1 MNNLRKRIFSLCMSG
16 VMTLSMAAPFT
27 ALAEGPATVTGQD
40 QGASPAVQE
49 AGTVPNTAHPEQ
61 DASALPE
68 EDASESPAPEQEAPA
83 ESAPVPEN
91 EKTAS
96 AGEEVQPEQAETD
109 SLQVSAEEGVAQ
121 IGNTYYATFPEAV
134 SAATAGQTV
143 TLLQDVQ
150 LDEAITTHQDLTVV
164 AESGSTITLSRAEGY
179 TGALFNQTGGTLT
192 IGESESDNA
201 GFLVLDGGAHWL
213 VDEVVTDDEGRAVL
227 NAQGEEEKRTVDAES
242 PAVPEAYDEKG
253 AATAALITVTKG
265 DLYVQ
270 QTATLQN
277 NHSSADGGAVATTS
291 GGNAKIHLYGTFT
304 GNATDGN
311 GGVYSGNSYLTVY
324 DTASLTGN
332 YAAGDGG
339 AVYLY
344 GGGVANSI
352 QGEFTGNAAG
362 GNGGAL
368 WLDGKTLIEGGNFTQ
383 NRAAKGGALYAGV
396 SYESRAVQIDGGSF
410 TGNTAQT
417 GADAVL
423 APDESPSDYG
433 WTTISGAATF
443 EDAYLGFGKYLAVA
457 GKLSGSVK
465 LSVGGTLANNQEVA
479 RGNGYLLKQSD
490 MEHLA
495 LHSTSFGLKFE
506 SNAAKLQKLPG
517 ITITAQP
524 QAIESVGLGE
534 TATLTVETPV
544 EGTAYQWY
552 LCSDANG
559 AEARAIPDATSASY
573 TVPTGE
579 AGSGYYYC
587 TLTAKGYA
595 ETRSDVVL
603 VKVVNLS
610 AAAPVLITRQP
621 QGGEWGLGKKVSLT
635 VEAKTDGGS
644 ASSELSYQ
652 WYASDT
658 ENGSFAEV
666 ENGNAATLTFVS
678 ETPVERWFYCVVTN
692 TEADKDPATT
702 TAQTQTVQV
711 RVLEAQASFNGMAY
725 ATLDEAVEALN
736 ASSAKEKTLVVLGD
750 STLSKTISLSSGTL
764 KISADEETVTVTR
777 APGFQSGALLRVSGG
792 ELTIENVK
800 LDGGAAWSGN
810 AHPYLLRGTSTQNN
824 VSAPLLNLTGGKVT
838 LGQGS
843 ALQNNAN
850 PSGAGGINMSGGT
863 LILAGGSL
871 LDCYGG
877 SHGGALYATGSGS
890 TILLQ
895 DGEIKGNQAKTS
907 SGGLCVDSGA
917 KLTIEGGTI
926 RNNYTVGRAGG
937 LFINGTFVMTG
948 GQIIDNRA
956 DGANNNGGGGGIVHN
971 NGSFTLSGDA
981 RIEGNSTGTTGGG
994 IASFGGQLTLAGGT
1008 ITGNT
1013 AKNGG
1018 GVYKNTQQTS
1028 GSIEVTGGSITGNS
1042 GDADVVVTQAVTL
1055 GDTIDPRYMGSCSF
1069 EHSVTVRFDGNGAA
1083 SPDSV
1088 TFHFLE
1094 RFGDKLPAA
1103 PVRNG
1108 YRFLG
1113 WFTEA
1118 EGGKAMTAQSPMTF
1132 RADAT
1137 LYAHWE
1143 NSATETITLS
1153 EVSQSGTYYIEETPA
1168 LSLKAS
1174 GTNNLAY
1181 QWYQCAD
1188 AEGTSPRPVED
1199 GKADTLALPTDLQA
1213 MGLYYYYCVVSGD
1226 DAVDAKTDV
1235 IAVKL
1240 LSRNHA
1246 MAPQITEEPQS
1257 ADLFVGDDV
1266 NLSVAA
1272 SVVDDG
1278 TVTYQW
1284 YRADNE
1290 EASGTPIDGATGPE
1304 YCFPASEAEDSYYYA
1319 LILNE
1324 IKGYQPGM
1332 TTSARAHVVVHN
1344 RITVSD
1350 VAENDPIMSADYWHN
1365 HRVGTAENEDGY
1377 IAETSSRHGQWS
1389 ATNSLDKAFD
1399 GNWDTF
1405 WETSKAA
1412 NDNAID
1418 MTFSKPVTLDRILY
1432 SARRTQAGKGYPTR
1446 LTVYGIHEGEEDYR
1460 EIGVAV
1466 SSLKTGY
1473 VLFTLPESV
1482 TLKALRFEF
1491 NESQYSAQ
1499 PNWASAAE
1507 LVLLRDEAAVLT
1519 GKAEISGIAA
1529 PGATLTVTAAAGE
1542 GQAVD
1547 NWEYQWQSSTDGKN
1561 FTDIAEATG
1570 AAYTVQEEDK
1580 DLYLRAVARDASGHY
1595 IGTLLSD
1602 VYRGLFTVTLEGDPR
1617 VGSVANAVLQYA
1629 SGEDLTLR
1637 YQWQVGDAAE
1647 GEFTNIP
1654 DEIQP
1659 MLEIPSLA
1667 TNKYIRAQVSV
1678 TPAGGETTTVAS
1690 APVHIGVTALMYGPP
1705 AVDVTLRAGLQGSS
1719 DENFTCRWQ
1728 RGSSANGEFTDIDG
1742 AAATKYTLT
1751 GDDLNKYIRVQI
1763 TTGNETLTSEA
1774 WQVYAKGTF
1783 PEDLVNFDSDV
1794 LYVSDL
1800 NDSYCLITNG
1810 GDGRPMRIDKNY
1822 AGGNLALRVNG
1833 QIKYFLKGFGGL
1845 SSSSIV
1851 YNVMNYVKYYH
1862 LDRFI
1867 ARVGVDAIQDH
1878 DGNTD
1883 GAIFTVAAATRGS
1896 DGFLQWT
1903 TLQQTPVLRKTSE
1916 SVAVDVMVPENILNI
1931 RIMTQLSG
1939 KSAYVYTDMA
1949 DFKLVTAD
1957 YEEAESDQQVF
1968 LPVEEYDLRIQ
1979 ELVASHKGMDYAQM
1993 LEEDQELRKLVYQR
2007 ALVND
2012 AGYSLLEALM
2022 HTEDTAKTLEWLFN
2036 DQTALEMF
2044 VGGGAPDGAYGRA
2057 IQALAN
2063 LYTQRGEDLTAA
2075 NANSNLYLRMM
2086 MALALT
2092 HSNDVT
2098 FWVDISQVSNA
2109 SNVVERYDIYKRMH
2123 ANGLLVKAFDT
2134 LNVEEM
2140 RMVMNNIIDNNE
2152 IEWLNWY
2159 NRKISYGTV
2168 DPNAVDITPNNMKG
2182 GPYTYI
2188 RYTFGYNYSRP
2199 QYFAEDRKAGWQ
2211 EKYGLTYDAMQPQDK
2226 LDIYKNIDVLYQS
2239 GHPKLWAVFE
2249 EGAVCGGISKTGTN
2263 LLGVYG
2269 IPAGVVGQPGHAA
2282 YLRYVYTDEANGIAR
2297 YDIYNDIF
2305 GWPESAR
2312 GERLPCGWGTQ
2323 NWGSPNRVSY
2333 INMAQ
2338 DALNDEANYFTAQ
2351 RLNLLADSFNNEGS
2365 RDTQAAI
2372 YEAALSAQ
2380 SYHFDT
2386 WVDMVQMYENQDKTS
2401 SDYLALAGR
2410 ISSAL
2415 SYYPLPMY
2423 DLLEKRIKPHLSGTA
2438 EISSLTAYENAAL
2451 KTALTATTANTSNP
2465 NAAIRMANYLMGNH
2479 DFTVATFSFD
2489 GEKAGTI
2496 VLSDAYANGGN
2507 ELLYSLDGGSHWE
2520 NAGSVQEVKLSE
2532 KQLASITAEKDIL
2545 VRLQGTDNYY
2555 TIDITQPGS
2564 APKVN
2569 VNDHEQR
2576 LISTAANLEWK
2587 TVDSTVWKPFSE
2599 QERFGENTEVTVR
2612 EAAHGTQLPGPEKT
2626 YTIGKSS
2633 STDERR
2639 YIYLENVRLADYSSA
2654 EDGKSGAAA
2663 HCIDGNIDTIWHTLW
2678 SGTDN
2683 QRYVTLELT
2692 DGAHFISAVEYMPSQ
2707 GASANGRILKC
2718 NVYTSMT
2725 GEDEDWT
2732 LAGTATWANNAN
2744 RKSINFTP
2752 VYAKYVK
2759 IVAVQGVNNYA
2770 AASMFE
2776 LFEDTTVGNSTVT
2789 SIELQSAPTKTE
2801 YVVGEELD
2809 LSGMVVTA
2817 TFEDK
2822 SGNTTSGPL
2831 NLSRLQFSPMV
2842 MTTAGEQTITA
2853 TVPGTE
2859 ISLHFTVNVSA
2870 NEKQPNKLVVTQMPD
2885 KTRYFGG
2892 ESLDTTG
2899 AIITAEYPDGTQA
2912 RVFDSDIDLG
2922 VIWSAGTLTAG
2933 EKAGEQTITV
2943 SYKEIT
2949 TTFPVEVSPR
2959 VASISVTKQPDN
2971 AFYSLGDAFDPTGM
2985 EVSAIYEN
2993 GQSDV
2998 LGVADYTIQ
3007 SDHFSNTAGTKE
3019 LTVSYNRGEGLAEGG
3034 NADAIFTVTV
3044 YPYITAGGLQ
3054 FEALDNTD
3062 QCAVTGVEAGY
3073 QPENG
3078 VVTIPETVE
3087 TAGLTFQVVGIG
3099 VSSADGTGAFSNRED
3114 IERIILPATI
3124 TYIQD
3129 GAFADC
3135 KALQSLNLTAY
3146 GSNFSNLTVAE
3157 NAFNSE
3163 NLALSGILYVKDA
3176 DAKAA
3181 LETAIQAEDTKL
3193 PGFKNFEVVSVL
3205 DAAQTFTLV
3214 TEPAKK
3220 QYALGEALDTKG
3232 MELQVT
3238 LQDGTNFPVPENL
3251 CEITGFDAMRAGE
3264 QTITVKLLTNNT
3276 QYPEGKEFT
3285 VQFAITVTPATP
3297 VIHMQPV
3304 GAAYALSELDAVKPL
3319 MVAADISDAGTLTWQ
3334 WYFSTDATG
3343 EGATPIEG
3351 ANTAEVLPTKEKS
3364 GYYFAM
3370 ATNTDGYGTA
3380 ATAVSVRTD
3389 IVQVVFGD
3397 YEARVGSRYYD
3408 TLEEALNAAQD
3419 GDTVTLIRDVTLGKN
3434 LTLNKTIT
3442 LTGHTILRDASY
3454 GDLLFTV
3461 KGGTLTLTDITID
3474 GGARWS
3480 ETSQDSVLGR
3490 GTTNNGVSARQP
3502 MLMVSGGEVNVAG
3515 GATLQNNS
3523 NNSNNYGQSG
3533 GAVRVTGG
3541 KLRISGGMIRDNY
3554 CIPYG
3559 GAVLS
3564 TGGEVILESGAVLG
3578 NHGTS
3583 SGGVFCVD
3591 GSSAFTM
3598 TGGTIAGNRGG
3609 GNGGVVWLSNG
3620 TATFS
3625 GGSITGNASA
3635 TGTIFING
3643 GSGVVNIGEVTIS
3656 GNTAGS
3662 VPGIHVNSGTLN
3674 LTAAPTLTDGI
3685 YLPNGKTIQVQCSLA
3700 GSQPIPVTLQSA
3712 GNDGTVLA
3720 ATQSEAQA
3728 KAAAKVLTIANRDVY
3743 ADGTNVCHRKRA
3755 SFTVAKEL
3763 PLTATVVAS
3772 KPLELTYQARADI
3785 GTVQYAWYRCED
3797 ASGANAALIA
3807 DQTGA
3812 TFRMENCRE
3821 GTYYFYCVAT
3831 SDEAAGSLQ
3840 SQVCTVTVTP
3850 FVPGSVAIEKFKA
3863 LG

>member
-1 MNNLRKRIFSLCMSG
+1 MNNMRKRILSLCMSG
-16 VMTLSMAAPFT
+16 VITLSMAAPFT
-27 ALAEGPATVTGQD
+27 ALAEDGQAAVVGQE

-49 AGTVPNTAHPEQ
+49 EGTVPNTVIYEA
-61 DASALPE
+61 DASGPSE
-68 EDASESPAPEQEAPA
+68 EDAPEDPAPE
-83 ESAPVPEN
+83 ESTVPEPH
-91 EKTAS
+91 EEETSAAEEDRPLEMAAS
-96 AGEEVQPEQAETD
+96 GVEVQ
-109 SLQVSAEEGVAQ
+109 AEEGVAQ
-121 IGNTYYATFPEAV
+121 IGDTYYATFPEAV
-134 SAATAGQTV
+134 TAAAAGQTI

-150 LDEAITTHQDLTVV
+150 LSRAVTIDKNLSIV
-164 AESGSTITLSRAEGY
+164 AKSGATITISRGDGY
-179 TGALFNQTGGTLT
+179 TGALLNQTNGTLQ
-192 IGESESDNA
+192 IGESKSDNA
-201 GFLVLDGGAHWL
+201 GSLVLDGGANWL
-213 VDEVVTDDEGRAVL
+213 VDRVVTDDEGRAVL
-227 NAQGEEEKRTVDAES
+227 NAQGEEQKETVSAES
-242 PAVPEAYDEKG
+242 PAVPEAYDAKT
-253 AATAALITVTKG
+253 AAAAALITVTKG

-270 QTATLQN
+270 ETATLQN
-277 NHSSADGGAVATTS
+277 NHSSADGGAITTTA
-291 GGNAKIHLYGTFT
+291 GGNAKIHLYGTVS

-311 GGVYSGNSYLTVY
+311 GGVYSGNSYITVY
-324 DTASLTGN
+324 DTAKITGN
-332 YAAGDGG
+332 YAAGNGG

-352 QGEFTGNAAG
+352 KGEFTGNAAG

-368 WLDGKTLIEGGNFTQ
+368 WLDGKTLLEDGTYTG
-383 NRAAKGGALYAGV
+383 NRAAMGGALYAAV
-396 SYESRAVQIDGGSF
+396 SYESRALQITGGTF
-410 TGNTAQT
+410 AGNEATT

-423 APDESPSDYG
+423 VPDEASSSYG
-433 WTTISGAATF
+433 WTTVSGAITMD
-443 EDAYLGFGKYLAVA
+443 DAYIGSGKYLAVA
-457 GKLSGSVK
+457 GALSGSVK
-465 LSVGGTLANNQEVA
+465 LTVGGTLTDNQEVA
-479 RGNGYLLKQSD
+479 RGNGYSLQQSD
-490 MEHLA
+490 VDHLA
-495 LHSTSFGLKFE
+495 LHSAVYGLNFE
-506 SNAAKLQKLPG
+506 SGAAKLQKLPSV
-517 ITITAQP
+517 TISVQP
-524 QAIESVGLGE
+524 QPAANVGLNESV
-534 TATLTVETPV
+534 TLTVETPV
-544 EGTAYQWY
+544 EGVSYQWY
-552 LCSDANG
+552 ACTDADGSDGQGIA
-559 AEARAIPDATSASY
+559 DATTSSY
-573 TVPTGE
+573 NVPTNAVGTT
-579 AGSGYYYC
+579 YYYC
-587 TLTAKGYA
+587 TLTASGYA
-595 ETRSDVVL
+595 ETKTDTVQ
-603 VKVVNLS
+603 VKVMDQN
-610 AAAPVLITRQP
+610 AAAPVVIIKQP
-621 QGGEWGLGKKVSLT
+621 QGGDWGLGKAAALT
-635 VEAKTDGGS
+635 VEAQADGGS
-644 ASSELSYQ
+644 ASSVLSYQ
-652 WYASDT
+652 WYVSDS
-658 ENGSFAEV
+658 ENGDFATV
-666 ENGNAATLTFVS
+666 EKGTDATLTLSTDSPF
-678 ETPVERWFYCVVTN
+678 ERWYYCVVTN
-692 TEADKDPATT
+692 TEADKNPDKATK
-702 TAQTQTVQV
+702 QTNTVHV
-711 RVLEAQASFNGMAY
+711 RVLSAKAYFNGTAY
-725 ATLDEAVEALN
+725 ATLDDAVDALN
-736 ASSAKEKTLVVLGD
+736 ASSAAEKHLVVAGD
-750 STLSKTISLSSGTL
+750 DTLSKSITQSSGTL
-764 KISADEETVTVTR
+764 KILSDGSAVTVTR
-777 APGFQSGALLRVSGG
+777 ASGFKSSAMLRVSGG

-800 LDGGAAWSGN
+800 FDGGAAWSG
-810 AHPYLLRGTSTQNN
+810 ASHTYLQRGTTTRND
-824 VSAPLLNLTGGKVT
+824 VSSPLMNLTGGKVT
-838 LGQGS
+838 LGTGS
-843 ALQNNAN
+843 ALQNNSN
-850 PSGAGGINMSGGT
+850 PSGAGAINMSSGT
-863 LILAGGSL
+863 LTLAGGSL

-877 SHGGALYATGSGS
+877 SHGGALYATGAGS
-890 TILLQ
+890 TIFIR

-917 KLTIEGGTI
+917 KLTMEGGSI

-948 GQIIDNRA
+948 GEIVNNRA

-971 NGSFTLSGDA
+971 NGSFTLSGEA
-981 RIEGNSTGTTGGG
+981 RIEGNSTKTTGGG
-994 IASFGGQLTLAGGT
+994 IASFGGQLTIAGGT
-1008 ITGNT
+1008 VTGNT
-1013 AKNGG
+1013 AQNGG
-1018 GVYKNTQQTS
+1018 GVYKSTQQTS
-1028 GSIEVTGGSITGNS
+1028 GSIEVTGGSLTDNN
-1042 GDADVVVTQAVTL
+1042 GDADVVVTKSVTL
-1055 GDTIDPRYMGSCSF
+1055 GTTIDPKYMGSCSF
-1069 EHSVTVRFDGNGAA
+1069 EHSFTVRFDGNGAA
-1083 SPDSV
+1083 SPASV
-1088 TFHFLE
+1088 TMHFLE
-1094 RFGDKLPAA
+1094 TFGEKLPAA
-1103 PVRNG
+1103 PARNG

-1118 EGGKAMTAQSPMTF
+1118 ESGEEVTAQSPMTF
-1132 RADAT
+1132 RTETT

-1143 NSATETITLS
+1143 VSATATITLS
-1153 EVSQSGTYYIEETPA
+1153 DISQSGTYYMEENPA
-1168 LSLKAS
+1168 LSLKAT
-1174 GTNNLAY
+1174 GANNLTY
-1181 QWYQCAD
+1181 QWYQCD
-1188 AEGTSPRPVED
+1188 DDEGSNPRPVED
-1199 GKADTLALPTDLQA
+1199 GTADTLVLSTDPQA
-1213 MGLYYYYCVVSGD
+1213 MGLYYYYCLVSGE
-1226 DAVDAKTDV
+1226 DAIDAKTSV

-1240 LSRNHA
+1240 LSKTHA
-1246 MAPQITEEPQS
+1246 MNPQVTEEPQS

-1266 NLSVAA
+1266 NLSVKA
-1272 SVVDDG
+1272 SVLDGG

-1290 EASGTPIDGATGPE
+1290 EESGTPIDGATDPE
-1304 YCFPASEAEDSYYYA
+1304 YCFHTSQPEDGYYYA
-1319 LILNE
+1319 LIINE
-1324 IKGYQPGM
+1324 IKGYQLGM

-1350 VAENDPIMSADYWHN
+1350 VAESDPVMSADYWRN
-1365 HRVGTAENEDGY
+1365 HRVGTTENSDGY
-1377 IAETSSRHGQWS
+1377 ITETSSRHGQWS

-1405 WETSKAA
+1405 WETSQAA
-1412 NDNAID
+1412 TDNCID
-1418 MTFSKPVTLDRILY
+1418 MTFSKAVTLDRILY

-1446 LTVYGIHEGEEDYR
+1446 LTVYGIYEGEEDYR

-1466 SSLKTGY
+1466 SGLKTGY

-1491 NESQYSAQ
+1491 NESQYSTQ

-1507 LVLLRDEAAVLT
+1507 LVLLRDETSVLT
-1519 GKAEISGIAA
+1519 GKATISGIAA
-1529 PGATLTVTAAAGE
+1529 PGATLTVTATAGE
-1542 GQAVD
+1542 GQTVD
-1547 NWEYQWQSSTDGKN
+1547 NWTYQWQSSTDGEN

-1570 AAYTVQEEDK
+1570 ATYTVQEGDK
-1580 DLYLRAVARDASGHY
+1580 DLYLRAVARDASGKY

-1602 VYRGLFTVTLEGDPR
+1602 VYRGLFAVTLEGDTN
-1617 VGSVANAVLQYA
+1617 VGGIANAVLQYA
-1629 SGEDLTLR
+1629 SGEGLTLR
-1637 YQWQVGDAAE
+1637 YQWQVSDTADGTFTDIA
-1647 GEFTNIP
+1647 GEM
-1654 DEIQP
+1654 QP

-1678 TPAGGETTTVAS
+1678 TPVEGTTTTVAS
-1690 APVHIGVTALMYGPP
+1690 EPVHIGVTALMYGPP
-1705 AVDVTLRAGLQGSS
+1705 AVDVTLRAGLLGSS
-1719 DENFTCRWQ
+1719 DEDFICQWQ
-1728 RGSSANGEFTDIDG
+1728 RGTSATGEFTNIDS
-1742 AAATKYTLT
+1742 ATATKYTLT

-1763 TTGNETLTSEA
+1763 TTGGETLTSEA

-1783 PEDLVNFDSDV
+1783 PDDLVNFDSNV

-1800 NDSYCLITNG
+1800 SDSYCLITNG

-1916 SVAVDVMVPENILNI
+1916 SVAVDVMLPENMLNI

-1957 YEEAESDQQVF
+1957 YKEEESDQQVF

-1979 ELVASHKGMDYAQM
+1979 EQVSSHEGMSYAEMMEQ
-1993 LEEDQELRKLVYQR
+1993 DPELRKLVYQR

-2022 HTEDTAKTLEWLFN
+2022 LREDTAKTLEWLFS

-2092 HSNDVT
+2092 HSNNVT
-2098 FWVDISQVSNA
+2098 FWVDISQVSNDT
-2109 SNVVERYDIYKRMH
+2109 NVVDRYDIYKRMH
-2123 ANGLLVKAFDT
+2123 ANGLLVKTFET

-2159 NRKISYGTV
+2159 NRKRNYGTV
-2168 DPNAVDITPNNMKG
+2168 DPSAVTITPNNIKAD
-2182 GPYTYI
+2182 PYTYI
-2188 RYTFGYNYSRP
+2188 RYTFGYNYSRAK
-2199 QYFAEDRKAGWQ
+2199 YFAEDQKATWQ
-2211 EKYGLTYDAMQPQDK
+2211 AKYGLTYAAMAPQDQ

-2263 LLGVYG
+2263 LLGVFG
-2269 IPAGVVGQPGHAA
+2269 IPGGVVGQPGHAA
-2282 YLRYVYTDEANGIAR
+2282 YLRYVYTDEKNGIAR
-2297 YDIYNDIF
+2297 YEIYNDIF

-2323 NWGSPNRVSY
+2323 NWGSSNRVSY

-2338 DALNDEANYFTAQ
+2338 DALNDEENYFKAQ
-2351 RLNLLADSFNNEGS
+2351 GLNLLADSFNNEGS
-2365 RDTQAAI
+2365 RNTQAAI

-2386 WVDMVQMYENQDKTS
+2386 WVDMVRMYESQDKTS
-2401 SDYLALAGR
+2401 ADYLALAGR

-2415 SYYPLPMY
+2415 AYYPLPMY
-2423 DLLEKRIKPHLSGTA
+2423 DVLEKLIKPHLSGTA

-2451 KTALTATTANTSNP
+2451 KTAVTATTANTSNP
-2465 NAAIRMANYLMGNH
+2465 NAAIRMANYLMGNY
-2479 DFTVATFSFD
+2479 DFKVATFSFD
-2489 GEKAGTI
+2489 GDKAGTI
-2496 VLSDAYANGGN
+2496 VLSDSYASGGN
-2507 ELLYSLDGGSHWE
+2507 QLLYSLDGGAKWN
-2520 NAGSVQEVKLSE
+2520 NAGTVQEVKLSDQE
-2532 KQLASITAEKDIL
+2532 LASITADKDIL
-2545 VRLQGTDNYY
+2545 VKLQGTDNYY
-2555 TIDITQPGS
+2555 TIDITAPTS
-2564 APKVN
+2564 VPKVN
-2569 VNDHEQR
+2569 VNNNEQR
-2576 LISTAANLEWK
+2576 LVSAAANLEWK
-2587 TVDSTVWKPFSE
+2587 TEESGTWKPFSE
-2599 QERFGENTEVTVR
+2599 QDRFAEETQVTVR

-2626 YTIGKSS
+2626 YTIGQSS
-2633 STDERR
+2633 STAERQ
-2639 YIYLENVRLADYSSA
+2639 YIYLENIRLAGYSSA

-2683 QRYVTLELT
+2683 QRYVTFQLT
-2692 DGAHFISAVEYMPSQ
+2692 DGAHYISAVEYMPSQ
-2707 GASANGRILKC
+2707 GASSNGRILKC
-2718 NVYTSMT
+2718 EVYTSMT
-2725 GEDEDWT
+2725 GADEDWK
-2732 LAGTATWANNAN
+2732 LAGTATWANNAS
-2744 RKSINFTP
+2744 KKVINFTP

-2776 LFEDTTVGNSTVT
+2776 LFEDTTVGDSTVT
-2789 SIELQSAPTKTE
+2789 AVQLETSPTKVD
-2801 YVVGEELD
+2801 YLVGEALD

-2831 NLSRLQFSPMV
+2831 NLSRLQFTPTV
-2842 MTTAGEQTITA
+2842 MTTEGQQTITA

-2859 ISLHFTVNVSA
+2859 LSLTFTVNVSA

-2885 KTRYFGG
+2885 KTRYFSG

-2912 RVFDSDIDLG
+2912 RIFDSASQLDLG
-2922 VIWSAGTLTAG
+2922 VTWSAGTLTAG
-2933 EKAGEQTITV
+2933 DTAGKQSLTV
-2943 SYKEIT
+2943 AYRDIT
-2949 TTFPVEVSPR
+2949 TTFEVEVSPK
-2959 VASISVTKQPDN
+2959 VASIAVTKQPDN
-2971 AFYSLGDAFDPTGM
+2971 VFYSLGDVFDPTGM
-2985 EVSAIYEN
+2985 EISAIYEN
-2993 GQSDV
+2993 GKSDV
-2998 LGVADYTIQ
+2998 LSVADYTIQ
-3007 SDHFSNTAGTKE
+3007 TDHFSDTAGTKGLIITYNRTDGLTE
-3019 LTVSYNRGEGLAEGG
+3019 NGNANTTLTVN
-3034 NADAIFTVTV
+3034 V
-3044 YPYITAGGLQ
+3044 YPYITAGGVKY
-3054 FEALDNTD
+3054 EAVDGEKT
-3062 QCAVTGVEAGY
+3062 CVVTGLEPDY
-3073 QPENG
+3073 LPEDG
-3078 VVTIPETVE
+3078 IVTIPDTVE

-3099 VSSADGTGAFSNRED
+3099 VSSADGTGAFSGRED
-3114 IERIILPATI
+3114 IKRIILPATI
-3124 TYIQD
+3124 TAIQD

-3135 KALQSLNLTAY
+3135 KAFQSINLTAF
-3146 GSNFSNLTVAE
+3146 GSDFSKLSVA
-3157 NAFNSE
+3157 
-3163 NLALSGILYVKDA
+3163 KDA
-3176 DAKAA
+3176 FSSEKLVLTGIIYVADAEAKAA
-3181 LETAIQAEDTKL
+3181 LENAIHAEDSKL
-3193 PGFKNFEVVSVL
+3193 PGFKDFEVVSVF
-3205 DAAQTFTLV
+3205 DAVQTFTLES
-3214 TEPAKK
+3214 EPARK
-3220 QYALGEALDTKG
+3220 QYALGEMLDTKG
-3232 MELQVT
+3232 MALQVT
-3238 LQDGTNFPVPENL
+3238 LQDGTTFPVPENL

-3264 QTITVKLLTNNT
+3264 QTITVKLQTSNAA
-3276 QYPEGKEFT
+3276 YPEGTEFKVQFT
-3285 VQFAITVTPATP
+3285 VTVTPATP
-3297 VIHMQPV
+3297 VIHMQPE

-3319 MVAADISDAGTLTWQ
+3319 MAAADISDAGTLTWQ

-3343 EGATPIEG
+3343 EGAIPIEG
-3351 ANTAEVLPTKEKS
+3351 ANTAEVMPTKEMS
-3364 GYYFAM
+3364 GYYFAI

-3380 ATAVSVRTD
+3380 ATAVSVQTD

-3397 YEARVGSRYYD
+3397 FEARVGSHYYD
-3408 TLEEALNAAQD
+3408 TLEEALSAAQNS
-3419 GDTVTLIRDVTLGKN
+3419 DTVTLIRDVTLGKN

-3454 GDLLFTV
+3454 GDVLFTV

-3502 MLMVSGGEVNVAG
+3502 MLVVSGGEVNLAG

-3533 GAVRVTGG
+3533 GAARVTGG

-3564 TGGEVILESGAVLG
+3564 TGGEVILESGAVIG

-3591 GSSAFTM
+3591 SSSGFTM
-3598 TGGTIAGNRGG
+3598 TGGTVAGNRGG

-3620 TATFS
+3620 QATFT

-3635 TGTIFING
+3635 TGTIFISGNN
-3643 GSGVVNIGEVTIS
+3643 GVVNIGEVAIN

-3662 VPGIHVNSGTLN
+3662 VPGIHINSGKLN

-3685 YLPNGKTIQVQCSLA
+3685 YLPSGKAINIQCSLA
-3700 GSQPIPVTLQSA
+3700 GAQPIPVTMQTP

-3720 ATQSEAQA
+3720 KTESEAQA
-3728 KAAAKVLTIANRDVY
+3728 KAAAKVLTVSNRDVY
-3743 ADGTNVCHRKRA
+3743 ADGTNVCNRKRA
-3755 SFTVAKEL
+3755 SFTVVKEL

-3772 KPLELTYQARADI
+3772 KSLELTYQAKADI

-3807 DQTGA
+3807 DQTNS
-3812 TFRMENCRE
+3812 TFRMDDCKE

-3831 SDEAAGSLQ
+3831 SNGAAGSLQ

-3850 FVPGSVAIEKFKA
+3850 FVPASVAIEKFKA